1 MVISP
6 EVLSLLRTVFTILS
20 FLLFPMKLRIAI
32 SISLKQSQWLKS
44 KTQATADVEKEE
56 HFSGAG
62 GIVNWYNHSG
72 NQSGSFP
79 EN

>member
-1 MVISP
+1 
-6 EVLSLLRTVFTILS
+6 
-20 FLLFPMKLRIAI
+20 MKLRIAI